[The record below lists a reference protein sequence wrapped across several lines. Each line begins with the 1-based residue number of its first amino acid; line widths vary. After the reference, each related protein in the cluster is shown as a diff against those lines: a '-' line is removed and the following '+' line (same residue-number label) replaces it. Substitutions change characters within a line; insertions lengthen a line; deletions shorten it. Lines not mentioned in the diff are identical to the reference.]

1 MLNAQIYI
9 MEYEN
14 IFHNTI
20 GKCFKLSFT
29 YLVTL
34 CLLILLSL
42 TYNKTKM
49 YQNSHV
55 INYIVILLYPII
67 ISLFYAYINFNN
79 KIFFDIETTKKYCF
93 KHLLVLNFT
102 NFAYNLMFFFQVLIL
117 LFENNNGYEI
127 KYYLSILII
136 GYIVSLINL
145 LIVMYELNKF
155 YPVDPENIYLI

>member
-1 MLNAQIYI
+1 MLNTQIYI

-20 GKCFKLSFT
+20 TKCFKLSFT

-42 TYNKTKM
+42 TDNKTKM
-49 YQNSHV
+49 YQNLHF

-67 ISLFYAYINFNN
+67 ISLFYAYINLNN

-93 KHLLVLNFT
+93 KNLLALNFT
-102 NFAYNLMFFFQVLIL
+102 NFAYNFIFFFGILIL

-136 GYIVSLINL
+136 GYIISLINL
-145 LIVMYELNKF
+145 LFVMYELKKF
-155 YPVDPENIYLI
+155 YPIDPENIYFI